1 MALGSGLPGSYRVP
15 LLSMATERVI
25 QGRAVSDDDI
35 GLIRALIATH
45 PGWHRTRLSQALCA
59 RWNWVAANGQP
70 KDMAA
75 RALLRKLDAEG
86 LITLPPPVRSANNA
100 FRHRTA
106 APVSVDETPISEP
119 LRALMPLRFSLADQ
133 GEERELFGALVH
145 RYHYRGYRGPVGEN
159 LHYLV
164 YDRDGRVL
172 ACLLFGAPAWK
183 MAAREHFIGWDAQSR
198 ERALALVANN
208 MRFLILPWVGVAH
221 LASHILG
228 RIARRISADWQA
240 KYAHPVVL
248 LETTVER
255 ARFAGTCYRAANWQC
270 VGETTGRSRNDR
282 HKRFN
287 VPVKSVWLYPLSP
300 RFRAHLLGGD

>member
-1 MALGSGLPGSYRVP
+1 
-15 LLSMATERVI
+15 MATGRII
-25 QGRAVSDDDI
+25 QGRAVDEDDI
-35 GLIRALIATH
+35 RLIAALIAAH
-45 PGWHRTRLSQALCA
+45 PKWHRTRLSQALCE
-59 RWNWVAANGQP
+59 RWDWVAANGQP

-86 LITLPPPVRSANNA
+86 LIALPPPVRSANNA
-100 FRHRTA
+100 FRHRTV
-106 APVSVDETPISEP
+106 APVSIDQTPIRGP
-119 LRALMPLRFSLADQ
+119 LQALMPLRFALANQ
-133 GEERELFGALVH
+133 GEERQLFAALVR
-145 RYHYRGYRGPVGEN
+145 RYHYLGYRGPVGEN

-183 MAAREHFIGWDAQSR
+183 MAARERFIGWDRPSR
-198 ERALALVANN
+198 ERALGLMANN
-208 MRFLILPWVGVAH
+208 MRFLILPWVRVTH

-240 KYAHPVVL
+240 KYARALVL

-255 ARFAGTCYRAANWQC
+255 ERFAGTCYRAANWQC

-282 HKRFN
+282 YKRLN
-287 VPVKSVWLYPLSP
+287 VPVKSVWLYPLCPS
-300 RFRAHLLGGD
+300 FRARLLGGD

>member
-1 MALGSGLPGSYRVP
+1 
-15 LLSMATERVI
+15 MATGRII
-25 QGRAVSDDDI
+25 QGRAVGDDDI
-35 GLIRALIATH
+35 RLIDELIVAH
-45 PGWHRTRLSQALCA
+45 PSWHRTRLSQALCE

-86 LITLPPPVRSANNA
+86 LIALPAPVRSANNA
-100 FRHRTA
+100 FRHCTMRTVA
-106 APVSVDETPISEP
+106 IDERPISAP
-119 LRALMPLRFSLADQ
+119 LRALMPLRFEVAHP
-133 GEERELFGALVH
+133 GEQRQLFGALVQ
-145 RYHYRGYRGPVGEN
+145 REHYLGYRGPVGEN

-172 ACLLFGAPAWK
+172 ACLLFGAAAWK
-183 MAAREHFIGWDAQSR
+183 MAARERFIGWERASR
-198 ERALALVANN
+198 ERALHLVANN
-208 MRFLILPWVGVAH
+208 MRFLVLPWVRVAH

-240 KYAHPVVL
+240 KYGHRVVL

-270 VGETTGRSRNDR
+270 VGETAGRSRNDR
-282 HKRFN
+282 YKCLN
-287 VPVKSVWLYPLSP
+287 VPVKSVWLYPLGPSY
-300 RFRAHLLGGD
+300 RARLLRGH